1 MPDRVAGPAVIVE
14 HHSIMLRSS
23 WPLGVA
29 FAPLLDSGLEV
40 EPGLFALCRRDAA
53 QRLERHGFR
62 VGLAAEL
69 E

>member
-1 MPDRVAGPAVIVE
+1 MILE
-14 HHSIMLRSS
+14 YHSIILWLPGKSVPKNAAR
-23 WPLGVA
+23 LDVA
-29 FAPLLDSGLEV
+29 FAPLLDSGLRSRAWV
-40 EPGLFALCRRDAA
+40 IRSVPRDTA

>member
-1 MPDRVAGPAVIVE
+1 MIVE
-14 HHSIMLRSS
+14 YHSIILWLPGKSVPKNAAR
-23 WPLGVA
+23 LDVA

-40 EPGLFALCRRDAA
+40 EPGLFALCRRDTA